1 MFAMEINVELDKR
14 TGESQVLSS
23 QTITTD
29 DIQRKGVKVFDD
41 GRKSVYALS
50 SDGRALKTNGVD
62 ELSPG
67 DVEELLRKATEKKI
81 PADVHYHEPVYS
93 SPYSRPN
100 TPRKSDRDQNS
111 PAPNGLWTP
120 TNTPSPLPVD
130 RQATPSP
137 RPATHTP
144 LHIPDSPNNRPSSG
158 KLSPYSTP
166 KNAQMNGRGGVRGT
180 DGLRL
185 SPARSPMPGHPGESP
200 CGEDSGVGLGKLSPL
215 NSMMED
221 TRFNFADELPSD
233 IDPSEPVT
241 MIFMGYQTAED
252 EEDDGFQAELIVIG
266 EDDEEEGN
274 DNDESLSFHPEGYRS
289 KVFTPNKMNMHR
301 SEVRPSGIHNRS
313 QPRADTYGTD
323 GPSATGIR
331 KRPVR
336 LFALCAVHCC
346 RNWLA
351 GWWCLA
357 DEHALTMLP

>member
-1 MFAMEINVELDKR
+1 MFAMEISVELDKR

-29 DIQRKGVKVFDD
+29 DIQSKGVKVFDD

-50 SDGRALKTNGVD
+50 SDGRALKTDGVD

-81 PADVHYHEPVYS
+81 PADVEYHEPVYS

-120 TNTPSPLPVD
+120 TPTPSPLPAD

-137 RPATHTP
+137 RPASLTP
-144 LHIPDSPNNRPSSG
+144 LHIPDSPPNRPSPG

-166 KNAQMNGRGGVRGT
+166 RNAQMNGGGGGGGVRGT
-180 DGLRL
+180 DGRRL
-185 SPARSPMPGHPGESP
+185 SPARSPMPGHQGMSHY
-200 CGEDSGVGLGKLSPL
+200 GEDSGVGLGRLSPF

-221 TRFNFADELPSD
+221 TRFSFADELPSD

-252 EEDDGFQAELIVIG
+252 EEDEGFQAELIVIG
-266 EDDEEEGN
+266 DEEEEELNN
-274 DNDESLSFHPEGYRS
+274 DGSQLSFHPEGYRS
-289 KVFTPNKMNMHR
+289 KVFTPNQTNMHR
-301 SEVRPSGIHNRS
+301 SEVKPSGLRNRS
-313 QPRADTYGTD
+313 QPRADD
-323 GPSATGIR
+323 PSATGTR
-331 KRPVR
+331 ERPKR
-336 LFALCAVHCC
+336 LFAL
-346 RNWLA
+346 
-351 GWWCLA
+351 
-357 DEHALTMLP
+357 